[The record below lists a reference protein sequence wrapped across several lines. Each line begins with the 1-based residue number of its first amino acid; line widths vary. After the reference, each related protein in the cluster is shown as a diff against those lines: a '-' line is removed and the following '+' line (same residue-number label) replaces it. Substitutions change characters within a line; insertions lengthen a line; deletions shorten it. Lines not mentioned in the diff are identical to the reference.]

1 MTVIVIEIGEWIRL
15 WRTQNEGFAAEVET
29 VGVVR
34 GGDDATHYR
43 QVRGRHAIL
52 KDSSPSA
59 NSTVAGPDVPLKLQ
73 FNVRIDAA
81 RSRLQLVNP
90 DNSIVDLTADKQGSP
105 DTLRA
110 KMTGLKTGA
119 YKIRWQ
125 VLAPDGHITR
135 GEIPFKVGT

>member
-1 MTVIVIEIGEWIRL
+1 MRGSQRKLKLSVL
-15 WRTQNEGFAAEVET
+15 FAAAMMLLIIA
-29 VGVVR
+29 R
-34 GGDDATHYR
+34 FADA
-43 QVRGRHAIL
+43 HAIL
-52 KDSSPSA
+52 KDSSPVA

-81 RSRLQLVNP
+81 RSKLQLVNP